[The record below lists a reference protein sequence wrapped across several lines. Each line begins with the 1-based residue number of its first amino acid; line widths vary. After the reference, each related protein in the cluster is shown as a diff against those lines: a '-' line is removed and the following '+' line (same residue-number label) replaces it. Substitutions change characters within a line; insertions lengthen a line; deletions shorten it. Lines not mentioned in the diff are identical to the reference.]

1 MEIKIYQSEW
11 HGLKFKDLDVELSSS
26 RLPDAHFYSNFYGAL
41 QKKYSSYEDIDKDWL
56 SHKINTAANLLKN
69 CAESS
74 NILGYGCG
82 IAYIESII
90 AFCLPSATVH
100 GYDFS
105 DNFKHF
111 SKSTQI
117 ENLKNLHLFSKYK
130 NPLELATYKYDTI
143 YACQLLYA
151 MNEEEIKKL
160 FRRISASLKQGG
172 SFIIAHYPPSNKIKL
187 LVRGVIPARAIDL
200 YKNIRTGRVKSQFWG
215 WSRDDNFYIRLCKNE
230 GMILKTKYRD
240 ELNQSFLVFQLS

>member
-41 QKKYSSYEDIDKDWL
+41 QKKYSSYEDIDKNWL

-90 AFCLPSATVH
+90 VCYRQQQFMDMIFQTTSNTLV
-100 GYDFS
+100 
-105 DNFKHF
+105 
-111 SKSTQI
+111 
-117 ENLKNLHLFSKYK
+117 
-130 NPLELATYKYDTI
+130 NPL
-143 YACQLLYA
+143 
-151 MNEEEIKKL
+151 KL
-160 FRRISASLKQGG
+160 
-172 SFIIAHYPPSNKIKL
+172 KI
-187 LVRGVIPARAIDL
+187 
-200 YKNIRTGRVKSQFWG
+200 
-215 WSRDDNFYIRLCKNE
+215 
-230 GMILKTKYRD
+230 
-240 ELNQSFLVFQLS
+240 